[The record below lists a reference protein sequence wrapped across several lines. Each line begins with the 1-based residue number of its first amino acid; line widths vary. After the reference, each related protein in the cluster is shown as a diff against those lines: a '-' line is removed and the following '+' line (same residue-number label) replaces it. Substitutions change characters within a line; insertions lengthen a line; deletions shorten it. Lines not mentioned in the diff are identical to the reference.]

1 MVDLDPGGSGGVP
14 DVSDLFCHYNSLYF
28 RDSLGSCAVSWAEDP
43 LPNRDV
49 STCDYYPGGGGCII
63 LLSKSLCECHD
74 ESDLKNALLHEMIH
88 AYICIKDN
96 NSNHSDHGS
105 KFQKLMNKI
114 NLSSVADPH
123 RPIDG
128 YSITLLHEICKK
140 YYHYKCQTCGDLMK
154 STKMRGP
161 SGDDCIEKKG
171 VDGPCQNSK
180 CHWHR
185 HKQRCLGSYRR
196 VQESSPG
203 GLEPKRSKEALSEG
217 KAEEPVCRSW
227 QSTHTSNKSRRSNM
241 NEQEDASTEFLHAT
255 DDAAG
260 CSKLDSSRDRSNK
273 KIKLLKDVS
282 SDLQR
287 AETVQEA
294 PKRPRTAG
302 LENQECSRQ
311 KKRKHSKRDGSYS
324 VIIEWLNYY
333 CLSESDEDE
342 VPLINKRTE
351 RRRRQKLHKMSLASE
366 PSSLVEF
373 GSLTSTVSSCPLDP
387 GDDSKLE
394 IVPASRPEERSLSNF
409 PVGSNGVSGD
419 QAAHKSLSSPLGSPV
434 RGEIV
439 DISDG

>member
-1 MVDLDPGGSGGVP
+1 
-14 DVSDLFCHYNSLYF
+14 
-28 RDSLGSCAVSWAEDP
+28 
-43 LPNRDV
+43 
-49 STCDYYPGGGGCII
+49 
-63 LLSKSLCECHD
+63 
-74 ESDLKNALLHEMIH
+74 
-88 AYICIKDN
+88 
-96 NSNHSDHGS
+96 
-105 KFQKLMNKI
+105 
-114 NLSSVADPH
+114 
-123 RPIDG
+123 
-128 YSITLLHEICKK
+128 
-140 YYHYKCQTCGDLMK
+140 
-154 STKMRGP
+154 
-161 SGDDCIEKKG
+161 
-171 VDGPCQNSK
+171 
-180 CHWHR
+180 
-185 HKQRCLGSYRR
+185 
-196 VQESSPG
+196 
-203 GLEPKRSKEALSEG
+203 
-217 KAEEPVCRSW
+217 
-227 QSTHTSNKSRRSNM
+227 M